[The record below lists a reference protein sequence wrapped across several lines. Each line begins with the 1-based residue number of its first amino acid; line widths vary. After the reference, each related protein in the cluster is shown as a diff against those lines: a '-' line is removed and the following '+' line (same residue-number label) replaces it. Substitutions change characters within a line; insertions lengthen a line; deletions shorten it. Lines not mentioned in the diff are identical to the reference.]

1 MYLVWKEILPT
12 IWKPIT
18 CQVGVH
24 AHVIGVRRQKI
35 VWGAIEFFPLLA
47 PFSIL
52 QIFVGSNHKINMR
65 IVIPPRQVNCHLS
78 WFVKGGMKRFRLNW
92 KTTMKT
98 VMMTITTMTMMFY
111 MTKLCRSWYCSS
123 YLNVLDR
130 LWFWNLWNRVRTVG
144 RITKSW
150 GYAPATNG
158 LNSRQSC

>member
-1 MYLVWKEILPT
+1 MEITSFYSHYKKIRENSISNVDFTKFLPKSGDKSKFPQFPNCVKTYLVWKEILPT

-35 VWGAIEFFPLLA
+35 VRGAIEFFPLLA

-78 WFVKGGMKRFRLNW
+78 WFVKGGMKRFRLN
-92 KTTMKT
+92 
-98 VMMTITTMTMMFY
+98 
-111 MTKLCRSWYCSS
+111 
-123 YLNVLDR
+123 
-130 LWFWNLWNRVRTVG
+130 
-144 RITKSW
+144 
-150 GYAPATNG
+150 
-158 LNSRQSC
+158 